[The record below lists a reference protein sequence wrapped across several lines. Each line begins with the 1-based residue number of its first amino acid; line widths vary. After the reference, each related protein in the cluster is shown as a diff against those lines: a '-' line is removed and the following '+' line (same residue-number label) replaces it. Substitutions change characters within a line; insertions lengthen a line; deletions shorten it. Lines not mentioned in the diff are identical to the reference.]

1 MSLKNAMF
9 RSYVNRYKNA
19 WHNLRKEIRPI
30 ISFEIWFSL
39 IFAIALAPFS
49 AWLVNSL
56 FVSIDQIAISNED
69 IISFFISFRGI
80 GFILLSGAF
89 FLGLAF
95 LEWIGLMTI
104 SLAAAD
110 GRVVSVS
117 RVLGGEMVHFW
128 SVIRLGVLQAVIY
141 LSVSLPFIAAG
152 ALTYFA
158 FLAEHDINYFLA
170 ERPWQLWVALIIS
183 ALIGGACLL
192 LGAWLYIR
200 WLFAIPA
207 LIFENAPPIEAL
219 RKSWQRT
226 RHRFIELA
234 MPQVVWWVF
243 IVSASFVSALVL
255 KALFTFLLVYA
266 ELNLYVILPLVV
278 VALGI
283 IFLNGLFW
291 LTLGKA
297 VYMFLI
303 VDFYREIVKRKIR
316 LPEKWWLLK
325 KMSPS
330 VLKYIGWAAVG
341 LALVATIFV
350 GVAYFERFNL
360 DRHHVA
366 VTAHRGS
373 SLQAPENTISALKQ
387 AIADGADYAEIDV
400 QATADGVVILMH
412 DADLMRVASIDRKI
426 AEMQYAE
433 LSTIDIG
440 SWFSKDFSKERIA
453 TLEEAIRFCNGRIKL
468 NIELKYNRPDLDL
481 VGKVGTLIR
490 SNSCAENCV
499 ITSLDY
505 GELRMF
511 KTLFPEVKVGLTVF
525 QALGYYTHSK
535 VDFLSIDAAQATS
548 RRVKE
553 TQLNGK
559 QIHVWTVNDL
569 HTALAMIEVGADNI
583 ITDKP
588 AAVQKWLQAWNN
600 LTGTQKI
607 ALWLRNL
614 FLKTT
619 LENITLWLRNLISHD
634 EHVLGINPLL

>member
-1 MSLKNAMF
+1 MF
-9 RSYVNRYKNA
+9 RSFFNRYRNA
-19 WHNLRKEIRPI
+19 WNNLRKEIKPI
-30 ISFEIWFSL
+30 ISFEIWFSI
-39 IFAIALAPFS
+39 IFAIALAPFT

-56 FVSIDQIAISNED
+56 LVSNGQIAISNEN
-69 IISFFISFRGI
+69 ILSFFISFRGI
-80 GFILLSGAF
+80 GFILLSTAF
-89 FLGLAF
+89 FIGLAF

-110 GRVVSVS
+110 GHVISVS
-117 RVLGGEMVHFW
+117 RVLGEQIVHFW
-128 SVIRLGVLQAVIY
+128 SVIRLGLLQAIIY
-141 LSVSLPFIAAG
+141 FSASLPFLAAG
-152 ALTYFA
+152 ALTYVA
-158 FLAEHDINYFLA
+158 FLAEHDINYVLA
-170 ERPWQLWVALIIS
+170 ERPWQLWIVLLIS
-183 ALIGGACLL
+183 ALIGGSYLL

-207 LIFENAPPIEAL
+207 LLFEHAPPIEAL

-234 MPQVVWWVF
+234 MPQAVWWVF
-243 IVSASFVSALVL
+243 IVSASFVTALVL
-255 KALFTFLLVYA
+255 KALFTIVLVNVG
-266 ELNLYVILPLVV
+266 LNLYLVLPLVV
-278 VALGI
+278 VALGVVFI
-283 IFLNGLFW
+283 VGLFW

-330 VLKYIGWAAVG
+330 VLKYIGWVAVG
-341 LALVATIFV
+341 LALLTTIFV
-350 GVAYFERFNL
+350 GVAYFERFNF

-426 AEMQYAE
+426 AEMRYEE

-490 SNSCAENCV
+490 SNSCSENCV

-505 GELRMF
+505 GELQMF

-525 QALGYYTHSK
+525 RALGDYTNSE

-548 RRVKE
+548 RRVK
-553 TQLNGK
+553 QAQQNGK

-569 HTALAMIEVGADNI
+569 QTALAMIEVGADNI

-588 AAVQKWLQAWNN
+588 VAVQNWLQAWND

-614 FLKTT
+614 FLQTT
-619 LENITLWLRNLISHD
+619 LDHITLWLRNLFPKD
-634 EHVLGINPLL
+634 DPAPGMNPLL